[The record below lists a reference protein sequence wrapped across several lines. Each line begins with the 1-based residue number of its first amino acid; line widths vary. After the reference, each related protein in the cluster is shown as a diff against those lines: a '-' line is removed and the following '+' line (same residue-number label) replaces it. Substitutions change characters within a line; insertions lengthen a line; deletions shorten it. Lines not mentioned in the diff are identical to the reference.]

1 MHTVVDIVTELNWGW
16 IAVALTIPTVV
27 GVLVA
32 ALIWRTGQI
41 VLGNIAGT
49 AVAFGS
55 AIGFILREQA
65 EIEQVVNA
73 CLEAGTTCFPEPSAF
88 IRFAI
93 YACIGMAQVF
103 LLFTMSLRYETRI
116 RRRDYAPEWR

>member
-1 MHTVVDIVTELNWGW
+1 MTDLNWGW
-16 IAVALTIPTVV
+16 IALALTAPAVL

-32 ALIWRTGQI
+32 ALVWRTRQI

-49 AVAFGS
+49 AVALGA
-55 AIGFILREQA
+55 AIGFIMREHA
-65 EIEQVVNA
+65 EIEEAVNA
-73 CLEAGTTCFPEPSAF
+73 CLEAGTTCFPAPSAF

-103 LLFTMSLRYETRI
+103 LFFTLSLRYELRI
-116 RRRDYAPEWR
+116 RRRNYAPEWR

>member
-1 MHTVVDIVTELNWGW
+1 MTELNWGW
-16 IAVALTIPTVV
+16 IAIALTAPTLA
-27 GVLVA
+27 GLLVA
-32 ALIWRTGQI
+32 ALIWRTDQI
-41 VLGNIAGT
+41 MLGNLAGT
-49 AVAFGS
+49 AVALGS
-55 AIGFILREQA
+55 AMGFILREQA
-65 EIEQVVNA
+65 EIGQVVNA

-103 LLFTMSLRYETRI
+103 LLFTLSLRVETQI